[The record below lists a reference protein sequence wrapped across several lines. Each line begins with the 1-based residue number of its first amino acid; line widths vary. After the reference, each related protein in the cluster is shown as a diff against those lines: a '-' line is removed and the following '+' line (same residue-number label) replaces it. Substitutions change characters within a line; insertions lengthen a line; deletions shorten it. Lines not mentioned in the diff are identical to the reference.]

1 MNENIYSALFMS
13 THCIQNRKYPVITK
27 SSKAKEAG
35 ETTGG
40 SKCCTCKRC
49 AISCGIISG
58 IVGKPIS
65 YPIDVKYKKNMS
77 NEYE

>member
-1 MNENIYSALFMS
+1 MKIF
-13 THCIQNRKYPVITK
+13 IQPYLYPRIAYNRKYPVITK

-35 ETTGG
+35 ETIGR

-58 IVGKPIS
+58 IVGKTICYHIMPNI
-65 YPIDVKYKKNMS
+65 KKFNES